1 MIRLFAQ
8 RDAELLFNDS
18 RSGGFAAIERIIRRK
33 LCSLHAAA
41 RLDDLRIPPG
51 NRPEA
56 LRGDRAGQHSIRVN
70 EQWRICFIWRDGEV
84 HVMSK
89 SSTITDP
96 PGPRRAGAYPISPGE
111 ILLEEFMKPL
121 GITQN
126 RLARDIDVLVSR
138 IAGVVK
144 GDRAITA
151 DTALRLAQFFATSP
165 EMWMALQSDYDLRI
179 ARLASGREIES
190 RVRPLAA

>member
-1 MIRLFAQ
+1 
-8 RDAELLFNDS
+8 
-18 RSGGFAAIERIIRRK
+18 
-33 LCSLHAAA
+33 
-41 RLDDLRIPPG
+41 
-51 NRPEA
+51 
-56 LRGDRAGQHSIRVN
+56 
-70 EQWRICFIWRDGEV
+70 
-84 HVMSK
+84 MSK

-96 PGPRRAGAYPISPGE
+96 QGRAGEGALAPVSPGE

-126 RLARDIDVLVSR
+126 RLARDIDVPVSR

-165 EMWMALQSDYDLRI
+165 EMWMTLQSDYDLRI
-179 ARLASGREIES
+179 ARLASGRAIES